1 MAIDKTQNWSPAS
14 KSLDELVHE
23 GRRLTWRK
31 SYNDTKNKKVVED
44 FNYSVNIYE
53 VRIAEDYIYETRKY
67 EYMEVRMLGKYYLPK
82 DLEVLCADLFDLSLA
97 YKLVALDAEY
107 LEMVVEESKDGS
119 TNIDETVVKAM
130 MDIQKKVVRQLQ
142 RKKRVR

>member
-53 VRIAEDYIYETRKY
+53 VRIPEEYIYLTNKY
-67 EYMEVRMLGKYYLPK
+67 EYMDFRILGKYHLHK
-82 DLEVLCADLFDLSLA
+82 GLDEICSDLFDLSLA

-107 LEMVVEESKDGS
+107 LEIVVEKSKDGS
-119 TNIDETVVKAM
+119 TNIDDEVMETM
-130 MDIQKKVVRQLQ
+130 MDIQKKVSKQLH
-142 RKKRVR
+142 KRRS